1 MITIR
6 PAVPADAAAMSA
18 VLTAS
23 IRELCTADHRN
34 DAEILGGWLRNKTPQ
49 MVLKMLERPGA
60 LFLVAEHDGE
70 IAAVGCLNGPDEI
83 GLNYVAPAHRFRG
96 VSKALLAALEDRIRS
111 SAAPVARLTSTG
123 TAHRFYLANGWHD
136 AGPAEADRGM
146 LCYPME
152 KRLRRGAP
160 TGYRGGVASN
170 VGTSRR

>member
-1 MITIR
+1 MISIR

-23 IRELCTADHRN
+23 IRDLCSADHRH
-34 DAEILGGWLRNKTPQ
+34 DAEILAGWLRNKTPE

-70 IAAVGCLNGPDEI
+70 IAAVGCLTGADEI
-83 GLNYVAPAHRFRG
+83 GLNYVAPTHRFAG
-96 VSKALLAALEDRIRS
+96 VSKTLLAALEQRIRQS
-111 SAAPVARLTSTG
+111 GVSHAKLTSTG
-123 TAHRFYLANGWHD
+123 TAHRFYLANGWQD

-152 KRLRRGAP
+152 KRL
-160 TGYRGGVASN
+160 
-170 VGTSRR
+170 

>member
-1 MITIR
+1 MITVR
-6 PAVPADAAAMSA
+6 PAVPADAAAMSS

-34 DAEILGGWLRNKTPQ
+34 DPAILNGWLRNKTPE

-83 GLNYVAPAHRFRG
+83 GLNYVAPSHRFHG
-96 VSKALLAALEDRIRS
+96 VSKALLAALEDHLRS
-111 SAAPVARLTSTG
+111 SGATVAKLTSTG
-123 TAHRFYLANGWHD
+123 TAHRFYLANGWQD

-146 LCYPME
+146 FCYPME
-152 KRLRRGAP
+152 KRLAP
-160 TGYRGGVASN
+160 
-170 VGTSRR
+170 